1 MITAYIQ
8 KEGCLKGRP
17 VERDDEL
24 PQVAVWIDLLNP
36 TPEEVELV
44 ERGLRLDLPTLEEMR
59 EIETSSRLYQDNG
72 AFFMTAILIHRADT
86 EIPDSVPVTF
96 ILAGHRLITL
106 RHAEPQPFRLF
117 AAQTAKPGTAYHN
130 GELALIG
137 LLDAIVDRL
146 ADILERIQESVAALS
161 RDVFAHDK
169 RRPREG
175 FETVLKKLGRDQGLV
190 GRARESLVSIS
201 RLLSFLGRS
210 GDHPAAAREVERG
223 VRTLVQDVASLSDH
237 TSYISNN
244 INFLLEAILGLISI
258 EQNNIIK
265 IFSVAAVM
273 FLPPTLIASVY
284 GMNFEVMPEL
294 AWPYAYPVVLLLM
307 LLSAVTPYL
316 YFKRRGWL

>member
-1 MITAYIQ
+1 MITAYIHSRGTL
-8 KEGCLKGRP
+8 EPRP
-17 VERDDEL
+17 VNAEGDLPDD
-24 PQVAVWIDLLNP
+24 AVWIDLLNP
-36 TPEEVELV
+36 LPEEVEQV
-44 ERGLRLDLPTLEEMR
+44 ERALRLDLPTLEEMR

-96 ILAGHRLITL
+96 ILAERRLITL
-106 RHAEPQPFRLF
+106 RHAEPQPFRIF
-117 AAQTAKPGTAYHN
+117 AAQTAKPATVYHT
-130 GELALIG
+130 GEMALVG
-137 LLDAIVDRL
+137 LLDAIVDRI
-146 ADILERIQESVAALS
+146 ADILERVQEGVTELS
-161 RDVFAHDK
+161 REVFAHDK
-169 RRPREG
+169 RRPSDG

-201 RLLSFLGRS
+201 RLLSFLGRTS
-210 GDHPAAAREVERG
+210 EQSAILDMERG
-223 VRTLVQDVASLSDH
+223 VKTLVQDVTSLSDH
-237 TSYISNN
+237 TSYLSNN

-258 EQNNIIK
+258 EQNSIIK

-294 AWPYAYPVVLLLM
+294 EWPYAYPVVLALM
-307 LLSAVTPYL
+307 VLSAVTPYL

>member
-1 MITAYIQ
+1 MITAYVHVD
-8 KEGCLKGRP
+8 GALRAHP
-17 VERDDEL
+17 VNRDGDL
-24 PQVAVWIDLLNP
+24 PPAAIWIDLLNP
-36 TPEEVELV
+36 LPEEVEQV
-44 ERGLRLDLPTLEEMR
+44 ERALGLDLPTLEEMR

-96 ILAGHRLITL
+96 ILVGHRLITL

-117 AAQTAKPGTAYHN
+117 AAQTAKPGAACHT
-130 GELALIG
+130 GEMALIG

-146 ADILERIQESVAALS
+146 ADILERVQESVTALS
-161 RDVFAHDK
+161 REVFAHDK
-169 RRPREG
+169 RRPNDG
-175 FETVLKKLGRDQGLV
+175 FETALKRLGRDQGLV

-201 RLLSFLGRS
+201 RLLNFLGRS
-210 GDHPAAAREVERG
+210 GEQPAIGEMERG
-223 VRTLVQDVASLSDH
+223 VKTLVQDATSLSDH
-237 TSYISNN
+237 TSYLSNN

-294 AWPYAYPVVLLLM
+294 AWPYAYPVVLILM
-307 LLSAVTPYL
+307 ILSAVTPYL